1 MGLEPTTS
9 TLRVRRATHCATPH
23 LVVSIFKQLMFFSR
37 SNGIFQWERLMQLYM
52 HLLSAKR
59 NVKIYL
65 NMIQHQQSV
74 HVTDAMLLK

>member
-1 MGLEPTTS
+1 M
-9 TLRVRRATHCATPH
+9 
-23 LVVSIFKQLMFFSR
+23 
-37 SNGIFQWERLMQLYM
+37 NLYM

-74 HVTDAMLLK
+74 HVTDAMLLKQCF